1 AARVETNRR
10 DQNVGSMIH
19 PVIEM
24 LSMPRVL
31 FVCVHNSGG
40 SQSGEPSLK
49 RDSGDR
55 FDVQSAVLKP
65 GELNPLVVEAMAE
78 IGIDISKNKT
88 KSVFRIWRS
97 GHIFQ
102 YVIAV
107 CDKEAAEKCPFFPGL
122 TRRLH
127 WRFHDPS
134 KVTGTYEQKLQK
146 VREIRD
152 EIASKIQDWLASLSV
167 EQSA

>member
-1 AARVETNRR
+1 
-10 DQNVGSMIH
+10 MIH

-31 FVCVHNSGG
+31 FVCVHNSGR
-40 SQSGEPSLK
+40 SQMCEAFL
-49 RDSGDR
+49 RRYAGDR
-55 FDVQSAVLKP
+55 FDVQSAGLKP

-78 IGIDISKNKT
+78 IGIDISRNKT
-88 KSVFRIWRS
+88 KSVFKVWRS
-97 GHIFQ
+97 GHICE

-122 TRRLH
+122 TNRLH
-127 WRFHDPS
+127 WPFHDPS

-146 VREIRD
+146 VREIRG
-152 EIASKIQDWLASLSV
+152 EIASKIQDWLASLPL
-167 EQSA
+167 EQPA